1 MVYQE
6 RAYRNY
12 IKAEDLV
19 RFELVEKE
27 TDLLIQA
34 NVNLYDKAMG
44 SVIKHRGALEQYI
57 ETNPKFLRSLSPVW
71 VSFGS
76 PQIIR
81 LMAAAAKKMKVG
93 PMAAVAGTIAEQVG
107 RDLLPFTNELIIEN
121 GGDIFLASGRERI
134 IGLRSRALSPFGIR
148 IKPGDTPLG
157 VCSSSSRLG
166 HSVSFGKAELV
177 TVISPDTALADCYA
191 TSIANRIHSQ
201 EDLMRVI
208 DEWRNKPGLTG
219 ILAVQESKVAFAGKI
234 DFVSLTSD

>member
-1 MVYQE
+1 MPDTE
-6 RAYRNY
+6 KAYRFFSSGDLIRFRVREEESDLFIMSLKNLKKKSGRILHRLRKELKKY
-12 IKAEDLV
+12 IAKNPAFHTSLMPLPDDPSAPPVIRKMIEASRKA
-19 RFELVEKE
+19 RC
-27 TDLLIQA
+27 
-34 NVNLYDKAMG
+34 
-44 SVIKHRGALEQYI
+44 
-57 ETNPKFLRSLSPVW
+57 
-71 VSFGS
+71 
-76 PQIIR
+76 
-81 LMAAAAKKMKVG
+81 G
-93 PMAAVAGTIAEQVG
+93 PMAGVAGAVAEFLG
-107 RDLLPFTNELIIEN
+107 RELMEESPEIIVEN